1 MKKPTPGQI
10 SLFDMPDASA
20 IKGKRTVWRLM
31 VDGASRGNPGRAG
44 IGIVIEKNGTAY
56 EEHGFYI
63 GHHKTNNEAE
73 YTALIVGLYYVRLHM
88 QPGDHLEVRSDSELL
103 VKQCQGVYKVRKE
116 ELIQLHRIA
125 MTLLEPLPYDI
136 RHLLREHT
144 TKADELANRGV
155 DRKKALPL
163 KVLDTLNK
171 YGFEL

>member
-1 MKKPTPGQI
+1 MERSPRVIIFITTIDTDIKTK
-10 SLFDMPDASA
+10 SLPQKVTTLSNL
-20 IKGKRTVWRLM
+20 KGT
-31 VDGASRGNPGRAG
+31 
-44 IGIVIEKNGTAY
+44 T
-56 EEHGFYI
+56 
-63 GHHKTNNEAE
+63 E
-73 YTALIVGLYYVRLHM
+73 Y
-88 QPGDHLEVRSDSELL
+88 
-103 VKQCQGVYKVRKE
+103 E